1 MAHDLAIIDGR
12 ASMMYVGT
20 KPWHG
25 LGVELESPATAHE
38 AIAAAGLDFEVELA
52 PLTTTQGVP
61 VPQRRAVIR
70 SDTQEALG
78 VVGNTYVPIQN
89 RHCFNF
95 LDAVVA
101 DGGLRYHTAGA
112 LGRGERVWLLA
123 KLPDHI
129 RVRGTDDIVD
139 RYLLLSN
146 AHDGTASLR
155 CFFTPVRVVCA
166 NTLTLAHNNGR
177 SEGIAIRHVGDL
189 AVKVRQA
196 QEVLGLARRFYD
208 NLEDQINLLPNHY
221 PTSAQLTRYF
231 ESIYPDPAEGSNS
244 RARNAREELFR
255 LFERGRG
262 NDRPGVRHTT
272 WAAYNSL
279 TEFVD
284 HHRSA
289 RGSDPEE
296 RSSNRLASIWF
307 GSGAHLK
314 SRAFDLALAMAN
326 NN

>member
-1 MAHDLAIIDGR
+1 MAHDLAIIDAR

-25 LGVELESPATAHE
+25 LGVELGAPATAAE
-38 AIAAAGLDFEVELA
+38 AIQAAGLDYDVELA
-52 PLTTTQGVP
+52 PLCTRDGIP
-61 VPQRRAVIR
+61 VPLRKAVVR
-70 SDTQEALG
+70 CDTQEALG
-78 VVGNTYVPIQN
+78 VVGNNYVPIQN
-89 RHCFNF
+89 RDCFNF

-112 LGRGERVWLLA
+112 LKRGERIWLLA

-129 RVRGTDDIVD
+129 QVRGTDDIVD

-146 AHDGTASLR
+146 AHDGSASLR

-166 NTLTLAHNNGR
+166 NTLTLAHNRGR
-177 SEGIAIRHVGDL
+177 GEGIAICHVGDL
-189 AVKVRQA
+189 AGKVRQA
-196 QEVLGLARRFYD
+196 QEVLGLARKFYD
-208 NLEDQINLLPNHY
+208 NLEDQINALANHY

-231 ESIYPDPAEGSNS
+231 ESLYPDPVEGSNS

-255 LFERGRG
+255 LFERGLG
-262 NDRPGVRHTT
+262 NDVPGVRHTT
-272 WAAYNSL
+272 WAAYNAL

-314 SRAFDLALAMAN
+314 ARAFDHALQMAQSN
-326 NN
+326 